1 VSSALQLNAAAVLLQ
16 GLGIAPNA
24 ALMQEIQTYRLN
36 PSGAIQQWSTIN
48 FNTSANAVVASHV
61 APILA
66 SIPDSVVQGEFLIGT
81 VPSGITNGGS
91 TISSVGVSGAAT
103 YNLLNT
109 ANSQIPDVIGTL
121 YNQAR
126 LPFGNVDPG
135 VGGIQYTANFAG
147 SYSSV
152 RGFAGSTFDLIGTAN
167 ILHGK
172 TYSQAGLGYSG
183 PVDLATGGVGAN
195 APLLANVVMNW
206 GTMYD
211 VNQINLLADPY
222 VFGQNLLNQGL
233 GTVGNLSANLTAT
246 GLDTANI
253 SVMPTASVT
262 NVPTLATT
270 SVTSISSDVG
280 QFSLP
285 TVGGV
290 QSSVTPTGNNSTVV
304 LNIYKSI
311 TGANLTS
318 IVHATGFSSP
328 NTTWKTLADFLDITK
343 VVDVK
348 LQPQLS
354 SLGINSM
361 PELATYLS
369 TRLGKNTF
377 QSWKDVYNFLS
388 NVQIPSMPHTKVTTS
403 ASPVLLP
410 TVDTALSKTF
420 PIKGTGDYGNYTA
433 ADLLGA
439 CAGNV
444 YTAALRTI
452 NASYNGLSSATY
464 TAFQNL
470 NSAIT
475 ACNTAYQLAV
485 SNAHTLGTP
494 NTATI
499 VPDTSGVTT
508 AATALINSVTASS
521 GSSGYATSQ
530 AAYYAIVNKLVNE
543 INLLAFANIKFN
555 PGSNVLAYGFS
566 QQFPSMASTDYSG
579 FRGDAL
585 LANLITA
592 DLNGYG
598 DTIHAAVAEVNNSA
612 SYPNDAKPGMALYN
626 ASHQGI
632 PLKTYL
638 SQNK

>member
-36 PSGAIQQWSTIN
+36 PKGAIQQWSTIN

-66 SIPDSVVQGEFLIGT
+66 SIPNSVVQGEFLIGT

-172 TYSQAGLGYSG
+172 TYAQSGLGYSG
-183 PVDLATGGVGAN
+183 PIDLATGGVGVN
-195 APLLANVVMNW
+195 APLLANVVMHW

-290 QSSVTPTGNNSTVV
+290 QSSVTPTGNNPTVV
-304 LNIYKSI
+304 LNIYKSLQV
-311 TGANLTS
+311 LTLL
-318 IVHATGFSSP
+318 VLFMP
-328 NTTWKTLADFLDITK
+328 LD
-343 VVDVK
+343 
-348 LQPQLS
+348 S
-354 SLGINSM
+354 
-361 PELATYLS
+361 
-369 TRLGKNTF
+369 
-377 QSWKDVYNFLS
+377 
-388 NVQIPSMPHTKVTTS
+388 
-403 ASPVLLP
+403 LLP
-410 TVDTALSKTF
+410 TPHGKHWRIF
-420 PIKGTGDYGNYTA
+420 
-433 ADLLGA
+433 
-439 CAGNV
+439 
-444 YTAALRTI
+444 
-452 NASYNGLSSATY
+452 
-464 TAFQNL
+464 
-470 NSAIT
+470 
-475 ACNTAYQLAV
+475 
-485 SNAHTLGTP
+485 
-494 NTATI
+494 
-499 VPDTSGVTT
+499 
-508 AATALINSVTASS
+508 LILP
-521 GSSGYATSQ
+521 
-530 AAYYAIVNKLVNE
+530 K
-543 INLLAFANIKFN
+543 
-555 PGSNVLAYGFS
+555 
-566 QQFPSMASTDYSG
+566 
-579 FRGDAL
+579 
-585 LANLITA
+585 
-592 DLNGYG
+592 
-598 DTIHAAVAEVNNSA
+598 
-612 SYPNDAKPGMALYN
+612 
-626 ASHQGI
+626 
-632 PLKTYL
+632 
-638 SQNK
+638 